1 MYNDAGFGF
10 TDGINPNTFSD
21 FQREQAQLSMSVG
34 MNDQSV
40 IMYAFTPKVMPI
52 QVSRPYVYQFT
63 PQFMDAIQNE
73 IMQPDVTFP
82 YAVGKDG
89 SHDPSLKKA
98 ILPDSTGMVMDTSLA
113 NQLWSFVLVINIPAV
128 MVNGV
133 LQPAVRQIA
142 VGYISDEPADMMGN
156 MNPSA
161 VVMFTH
167 SSLSIVKRAPVG
179 MTTPVDGLKVFTMQ
193 DSDFVNEATSMRY
206 NENVYL
212 GTPREI
218 MEFANQ
224 QKANPGFTNYSSLD
238 ISHAKLGTN
247 NTRSV
252 DSSLKAP
259 KHQLSDIM
267 SAIDNGV
274 NGTLSSGLV
283 ESRFNAPIGSDG
295 DLIGSPNAESVIN
308 STRCMPSSATLG
320 FTTRGSLDTSRSYS
334 LTELDQ
340 KFPNMILRRFR
351 VSDKPGYGWDSVVQ
365 ATYMPDGRLA
375 PFENIRNQLSSLV
388 SNVCLTICGQLG
400 IVDVAFNYMHLRPGF
415 GIDAPGNSFSIEQG
429 YLNTAIPRGDA
440 AMRLIATQFRNL
452 LEEQLFDIIDA
463 LAGAFEL
470 HVMMSLGGDIL
481 VNLRLYDYP
490 DAQDSA
496 YYHTSSRFGGML
508 NPMVAPVDIINT
520 NVLALSNATD
530 ALVQMGLNRYASGP
544 QMEEPNNVT
553 MDFGDM
559 PVSPNM
565 Y

>member
-1 MYNDAGFGF
+1 MYNDTSFGF
-10 TDGINPNTFSD
+10 SEGINPNTFSD
-21 FQREQAQLSMSVG
+21 YQREQAPLSMNVG
-34 MNDQSV
+34 INDQTV
-40 IMYAFTPKVMPI
+40 VMYAFTPKAMPI

-63 PQFMDAIQNE
+63 PQFMDAIQSE
-73 IMQPDVTFP
+73 IMHSNVTFP
-82 YAVGKDG
+82 YAVGRNG
-89 SHDPSLKKA
+89 SQDPSLKKA

-113 NQLWSFVLVINIPAV
+113 NQLWSFVLVINLPSI

-142 VGYISDEPADMMGN
+142 VGYITDEPADMMGN
-156 MNPSA
+156 VNPSA

-167 SSLSIVKRAPVG
+167 SSLSVVKRSVG
-179 MTTPVDGLKVFTMQ
+179 PTNPIDGLKVFTMQ
-193 DSDFVNEATSMRY
+193 DSDFINEATSMRY
-206 NENVYL
+206 NQNVYL

-238 ISHAKLGTN
+238 ISHAKMGTN
-247 NTRSV
+247 STKAV
-252 DSSLKAP
+252 DSTLKAP

-274 NGTLSSGLV
+274 TGTLSGGLV
-283 ESRFNAPIGSDG
+283 ENRFSRHTDENGE
-295 DLIGSPNAESVIN
+295 LYNSPNAESVIN
-308 STRCMPSSATLG
+308 STRCMPSSASLELSV
-320 FTTRGSLDTSRSYS
+320 RGSLDTSRSWS
-334 LTELDQ
+334 MMELDQ
-340 KFPNMILRRFR
+340 KFPNMILQRFR
-351 VSDKPGYGWDSVVQ
+351 VADKPGYGWDAVVQ

-388 SNVCLTICGQLG
+388 SNVCLSICGQLG

-415 GIDAPGNSFSIEQG
+415 GVDAPGNTFTIEQG

-440 AMRLIATQFRNL
+440 AMRLIAEQFRQL
-452 LEEQLFDIIDA
+452 LEDQLFDIIDA

-470 HVMMSLGGDIL
+470 HVLFNLGGDIL
-481 VNLRLYDYP
+481 VNLKLYDYP
-490 DAQDSA
+490 DAQDNA

-508 NPMVAPVDIINT
+508 NPMVAPVEIINT
-520 NVLALSNATD
+520 NVLSLSNATD
-530 ALVQMGLNRYASGP
+530 SLVQMGLNRYSNGP
-544 QMEEPNNVT
+544 QIEEPNNVT